1 MDFCLVLFQVK
12 FELKLSQKN
21 QTLMIKMWSVR
32 GSAEIGSLSVDV
44 KHAASCV
51 YVPVEGRPCWSESTM
66 HSNTK
71 APSHHDK

>member
-12 FELKLSQKN
+12 FELKLSLKN
-21 QTLMIKMWSVR
+21 QTLMIKMCSVR
-32 GSAEIGSLSVDV
+32 SSAERGSLSVDV

-51 YVPVEGRPCWSESTM
+51 YVSVAGRPCWSESTM

-71 APSHHDK
+71 APSHHDI

>member
-1 MDFCLVLFQVK
+1 MDFCLVLFEVK

-32 GSAEIGSLSVDV
+32 GSAERGSLSVDV

-51 YVPVEGRPCWSESTM
+51 YVPVVGRPCWSKSTM

-71 APSHHDK
+71 APSHHDN